1 MLPVKRL
8 VSPKKNGAVAIGL
21 TIGTNSIGWGI
32 VSKDGWVESGRMDF
46 VAARLTGHDFASMIG
61 ECLDQVPADFAQGFA
76 VTRGLAVM
84 IADRWL
90 AHTVLPWSDSLLST
104 SAAEA
109 YARGQLH
116 GAGFAD
122 DPGQVVRIDAAPY
135 GRPRLAIGY
144 GSAMLSML
152 DAFARRLG
160 VPLFSVMPMSV
171 SAWQF
176 ASRCAAVPVQALG
189 VVMDADVALVGN
201 DERGAAAGYLSSHH
215 LRPRNDSASGHA
227 DVAQLWDRL
236 CLRQPQWAE
245 VREPAMLHLGWHGD
259 AAGPQS
265 CAPFKPVTKS
275 GDERISAGD
284 VLAAQA
290 GAFLHALDAVGK
302 RASGG
307 AAHVALLALTVLAVA
322 VSGWI
327 AVQSAHAATQA
338 QARYE
343 ALSSGPVAAPEAR
356 LTREEVA
363 RIKGVN
369 AAIRELNLPI
379 EALLRSLQPPD
390 KIQVAVL
397 NVQTAAQ
404 SADGGSGLKIVAQA
418 LSSAD
423 MARYVA
429 YVAGRKP
436 FTDAYLTGHQEIRD
450 AGETQYRFTVETRWK
465 D

>member
-1 MLPVKRL
+1 MPVKRL
-8 VSPKKNGAVAIGL
+8 VSPKKNAAVAIGL

-32 VSKDGWVESGRMDF
+32 VGKDGWVESGRMDF
-46 VAARLTGHDFASMIG
+46 VAARLTGQDFASMVG

-84 IADRWL
+84 VADRWL
-90 AHTVLPWSDSLLST
+90 AHAVLPWSDALLGT
-104 SAAEA
+104 SNAVA

-122 DPGQVVRIDAAPY
+122 DPDQVVRIDAAPY

-152 DAFARRLG
+152 GGFATRLG

-176 ASRCAAVPVQALG
+176 ASRRASVPVQALG

-201 DERGAAAGYLSSHH
+201 DERGAAGRYPSTHH
-215 LRPRNDSASGHA
+215 LRPRNDAASGHA
-227 DVAQLWDRL
+227 DVVQLWDRL

-245 VREPAMLHLGWHGD
+245 VREPAMLHLAGHGD
-259 AAGPQS
+259 AVPQS
-265 CAPFKPVTKS
+265 CAPFKAVTKS

-290 GAFLHALDAVGK
+290 GRTLHALDAVGK

-307 AAHVALLALTVLAVA
+307 AAHVASLALAVLAVA

-327 AVQSAHAATQA
+327 AVQSAQAETQA

-343 ALSSGPVAAPEAR
+343 RLSSGPVAAPEVP
-356 LTREEVA
+356 LTRDEVA

-379 EALLRSLQPPD
+379 DALLRSLQPPD

>member
-1 MLPVKRL
+1 MPVKRL
-8 VSPKKNGAVAIGL
+8 IPPKKNGALAIGL
-21 TIGTNSIGWGI
+21 VIGTSSIGWGI
-32 VSKDGWVESGRMDF
+32 VRKDGWEESGRMDF
-46 VAARLTGHDFASMIG
+46 VAAGLTGHDFASMFG
-61 ECLDQVPADFAQGFA
+61 ECLDRVPADFAQGVA

-84 IADRWL
+84 VADRWL
-90 AHTVLPWSDSLLST
+90 AHAVVPWSDALLDT
-104 SAAEA
+104 SGVAA
-109 YARGQLH
+109 YARGQFL
-116 GAGFAD
+116 GAGFPD
-122 DPGQVVRIDAAPY
+122 DPDQVVRIDAAPY

-144 GSAMLSML
+144 GSAVLSVL
-152 DAFARRLG
+152 EAFAKRLG

-171 SAWQF
+171 SGWEF
-176 ASRCAAVPVQALG
+176 ASRRAARPVQALG

-201 DERGAAAGYLSSHH
+201 DERGVAARYPSSHH
-215 LRPRNDSASGHA
+215 LRPRTDAASGNA
-227 DVAQLWDRL
+227 DLAQLWDRL

-245 VREPAMLHLGWHGD
+245 VGEPAMLHLAGHGEAD
-259 AAGPQS
+259 PQS
-265 CAPFKPVTKS
+265 CAPFKPLTKV
-275 GDERISAGD
+275 GDQRISAGD

-290 GAFLHALDAVGK
+290 GGTLHALDAVGK
-302 RASGG
+302 RAVGG
-307 AAHVALLALTVLAVA
+307 AAHVTLLVLTVLAAA
-322 VSGWI
+322 VSGW
-327 AVQSAHAATQA
+327 AALQSAQAATQA

-343 ALSSGPVAAPEAR
+343 EMSAGPAAAPEVR

-390 KIQVAVL
+390 TIQVAVL

-436 FTDAYLTGHQEIRD
+436 FTDAYLTRHQEIRD

>member
-8 VSPKKNGAVAIGL
+8 VSPKQNAAVAIGL

-61 ECLDQVPADFAQGFA
+61 ECLDQVPADFGHGFA

-84 IADRWL
+84 VADRWL
-90 AHTVLPWSDSLLST
+90 AHAVLPWSDALLGT
-104 SAAEA
+104 SGTVA
-109 YARGQLH
+109 YARAQLH
-116 GAGFAD
+116 GAGFPD
-122 DPGQVVRIDAAPY
+122 DPDQVVRIDAAPY

-144 GSAMLSML
+144 DSSMLSML
-152 DAFARRLG
+152 EAFAKRLG

-176 ASRCAAVPVQALG
+176 ASRRATWPVQALG

-201 DERGAAAGYLSSHH
+201 DERGAAAGYPSSHH
-215 LRPRNDSASGHA
+215 LRPRNDSGSGHG
-227 DVAQLWDRL
+227 DLAQLWDRL

-245 VREPAMLHLGWHGD
+245 VGEPAMLHLAGHGET
-259 AAGPQS
+259 APQATS
-265 CAPFKPVTKS
+265 PFRPVSKD

-290 GAFLHALDAVGK
+290 GGSLHALDAVGK

-307 AAHVALLALTVLAVA
+307 GAHVALLALTVAAVA

-327 AVQSAHAATQA
+327 AVQSAQAATQA

-343 ALSSGPVAAPEAR
+343 ELSSVPVAAPEAR
-356 LTREEVA
+356 LTRQEVA

-397 NVQTAAQ
+397 NVQTAAP